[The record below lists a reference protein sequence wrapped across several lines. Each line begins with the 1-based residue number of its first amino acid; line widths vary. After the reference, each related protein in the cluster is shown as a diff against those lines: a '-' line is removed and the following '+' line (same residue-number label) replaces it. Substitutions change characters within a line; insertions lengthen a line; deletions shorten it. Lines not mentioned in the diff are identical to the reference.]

1 VEYFHRNVFSY
12 SALYR
17 KHAPERTVKHFPSG
31 LRDAKRDG
39 NDSIFDKF
47 IASGQGVNANDGL
60 ALKNSQE
67 SMQAIFMVSHSACLI
82 PAHVIRTCFSSEGQ

>member
-1 VEYFHRNVFSY
+1 MEYFHRNVFSY

-31 LRDAKRDG
+31 LRDAKKDG
-39 NDSIFDKF
+39 NDNIFDKF

-60 ALKNSQE
+60 GAEEQPGEHAGDLHGLPQRLLDPRPRDKNLL
-67 SMQAIFMVSHSACLI
+67 F
-82 PAHVIRTCFSSEGQ
+82 R